1 MKPKDTFKIVKNF
14 AKNDESAALELAC
27 EKLKTTARF
36 LKTKH
41 TDKVFVYERIR

>member
-14 AKNDESAALELAC
+14 VKNDEALALEKAC

-36 LKTKH
+36 LRAKH
-41 TDKVFVYERIR
+41 TDKVFVFEKIR